1 MTAATT
7 PANQVATFVN
17 PDLGIAST
25 VTTTK
30 KGFAVTLLDTDAEMI
45 VGTYIYPTA
54 MLAQAINK
62 AQVLANV

>member
-1 MTAATT
+1 MTSII

-25 VTTTK
+25 VTTVK

-45 VGTYIYPTA
+45 VGTYIYPAA

-62 AQVLANV
+62 AKALANV